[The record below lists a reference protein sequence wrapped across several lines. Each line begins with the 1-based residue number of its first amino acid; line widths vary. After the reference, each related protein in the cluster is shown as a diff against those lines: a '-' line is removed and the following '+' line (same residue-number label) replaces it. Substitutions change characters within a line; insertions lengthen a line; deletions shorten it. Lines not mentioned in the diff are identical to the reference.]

1 MHSDLKIWKGTSTLD
16 GLINDLTFADHPEEA
31 DVLLIGGK
39 AINLNDFPKLRGI
52 FKTGIGTDNLPF
64 DEAAT
69 KGIAIGLPS
78 EKTAEIIY
86 EETAAF
92 AAYLCLRMLYSE
104 IGDLEKWIKQ
114 PRTALSRRQVLVI
127 GNGNIGS
134 RVVRKLLPLVE
145 VTAFD
150 IATSAPDEL
159 EPLFR
164 TADCVTLHV
173 PLNNDT
179 RGFIDAEKLG
189 WLKDG
194 AALVNT
200 ARGPVVD
207 ENALLQELQTARI
220 RAAFDVFWE
229 EPYHGK
235 LRQFH
240 PDPFFITPHVASTC
254 QEFLSATAI
263 DFRRFLENEVSV

>member
-1 MHSDLKIWKGTSTLD
+1 MAKHLKIWKGTSTLE
-16 GLINDLTFADHPEEA
+16 GLIDDLSFADRPEEA

-39 AINLNDFPKLRGI
+39 EINLDDFPKLRGI

-64 DEAAT
+64 DEAAS

-78 EKTAEIIY
+78 ETTAEIIY

-114 PRTALSRRQVLVI
+114 PRTSLSSRHVLVI

-134 RVVRKLLPLVE
+134 RVVRKLTPLVE
-145 VTAFD
+145 VSVFD
-150 IATSAPDEL
+150 TATSRPDEL
-159 EPLFR
+159 ESLFR
-164 TADCVTLHV
+164 AADCLTIHV
-173 PLNNDT
+173 PLNEET
-179 RGFIDAEKLG
+179 RGLIDAEKLG
-189 WLKDG
+189 WLKDD

-207 ENALLQELQTARI
+207 EDALFQELQSARI

-229 EPYHGK
+229 EPYEGK

-240 PDPFFITPHVASTC
+240 PDPFFMTPHVASTC

-263 DFRRFLENEVSV
+263 DFRRFLDNEVTL